1 MKILGLDPGYARAG
15 WGVIDQTRNQL
26 TPVAFGCL
34 ETKAEISHAERLKKL
49 QDEIKKIITQYQPDA
64 LAIEELFFFKN
75 LKTALQVA
83 ESRGV
88 ILATV
93 FDYRL
98 PIYEY
103 TPLQIKQAV
112 TSYGRADKNQVQ
124 QMVKLILSMKTI
136 IQPDDAADA
145 MAVAITC
152 AHSIDKNISLC
163 PKNA

>member
-1 MKILGLDPGYARAG
+1 MLILGLDPGYARAG
-15 WGVIDQTRNQL
+15 WGVIDQTKNKL
-26 TPVAFGCL
+26 TLVAFGCL
-34 ETKAEISHAERLKKL
+34 ETTAQISHAERLKKL

-64 LAIEELFFFKN
+64 LAVEELFFFKN

-88 ILATV
+88 ILATI
-93 FDYRL
+93 FDCRL

-124 QMVKLILSMKTI
+124 QMVKLILGLKTI

-145 MAVAITC
+145 LAVAITC
-152 AHSIDKNISLC
+152 AHSLNTKY
-163 PKNA
+163 

>member
-1 MKILGLDPGYARAG
+1 MLILGLDPGYARAG
-15 WGVIDQTRNQL
+15 WGIISQEKNILQ
-26 TPVAFGCL
+26 PFAFGCL
-34 ETKAEISHAERLKKL
+34 ETKVGVPHAERLKKL
-49 QDEIKKIITQYQPDA
+49 QDELKKIITKYQPEA

-88 ILATV
+88 ILATA
-93 FDYRL
+93 FDCHL

-124 QMVKLILSMKTI
+124 QMVKLILKMKNI

-152 AHSIDKNISLC
+152 AHSMNK
-163 PKNA
+163 KY

>member
-1 MKILGLDPGYARAG
+1 MKIIGIDPGYARAG
-15 WGVIDQTRNQL
+15 WGIIQQEKNKL
-26 TPVAFGCL
+26 TPLAFGCL
-34 ETKAEISHAERLKKL
+34 ETKNQLPHAERLKKL
-49 QDEIKKIITQYQPDA
+49 QDELKKIIKKFQPDA
-64 LAIEELFFFKN
+64 LAVEELFFFKN

-88 ILATV
+88 ILATA
-93 FDYRL
+93 FDCSL
-98 PIYEY
+98 PIYEF

-124 QMVKLILSMKTI
+124 QMVKLILNMKDI

-152 AHSIDKNISLC
+152 AHTNKNLFL
-163 PKNA
+163 AH

>member
-1 MKILGLDPGYARAG
+1 MLILGLDPGYARAG
-15 WGVIDQTRNQL
+15 WGVIDQAKNKL
-26 TPVAFGCL
+26 APVAFGCL
-34 ETKAEISHAERLKKL
+34 ETKAQMSHAERLKKL
-49 QDEIKKIITQYQPDA
+49 QDEIKKIIAKYQPDA

-93 FDYRL
+93 FDCRL

-124 QMVKLILSMKTI
+124 QMVKLILGMKTI

-152 AHSIDKNISLC
+152 AHSTSFKH
-163 PKNA
+163 

>member
-15 WGVIDQTRNQL
+15 WGIISQEKNNLVYLQS
-26 TPVAFGCL
+26 GCL
-34 ETKAEISHAERLKKL
+34 ETPKNMLHAERLKNL
-49 QDEIKKIITQYQPDA
+49 QEQIKKIIKKYQPDA

-88 ILATV
+88 ILATI
-93 FDYRL
+93 FEGGL
-98 PIYEY
+98 PIYEF

-112 TSYGRADKNQVQ
+112 TSYGRADKNQIQ
-124 QMVKLILSMKTI
+124 QMARLILNMKEI

-145 MAVAITC
+145 VAVAITC
-152 AHSIDKNISLC
+152 AHSINK
-163 PKNA
+163 KY